1 MYPFYIRKPRIALME
16 NIDQFLSQLKDAI
29 WSIPL
34 LIFLIGTG
42 AYLTIILKGVQFRY
56 LGYAIKQV
64 FARARDNS
72 EGDISPFEA
81 LMTSLAGAIGTG
93 TIVGVATGLAV
104 GGIGSIFW
112 MWVTAFVGMATKYAE
127 SLLAVKYR
135 VLDARGEMMGGP
147 AQYIEKGLGWKWMAF
162 LFAIFGAVGAITT
175 GNLVQTN
182 AITEAVNH
190 LTPVDPWWT
199 GIIIAAITGL
209 VILGGV
215 RSIGHVAGVL
225 VPIMAL
231 FYMAGGLVI
240 IAIHFDKIPEAFA
253 LIFKTAFSGQAAT
266 GGFLGSTVMMAI
278 QSGVSRSVFSNEAGL
293 GISSIAA
300 AAAKTDSPGRQGM
313 ITMTGA
319 LVSTVLVCTV
329 TGLVLA
335 VTGVH
340 GATNEAGDVL
350 NGAGM
355 AFAAFGSTIAGGG
368 YIVSI
373 GLILFAFSTVIA
385 WAYYGEK
392 CFEYI
397 FGSRS
402 VIFYRIL
409 FTLIVIPG
417 AVMKMEIAWY
427 LADITNGLMVI
438 PNLIALI
445 ALSGVILAENQRF
458 LDLVKEEKIQDEKI
472 ALQKV
477 FESKQ

>member
-1 MYPFYIRKPRIALME
+1 ME
-16 NIDQFLSQLKDAI
+16 NIDQFLSHLKDAI
-29 WSIPL
+29 WSAPIL
-34 LIFLIGTG
+34 LLLIGTG

-64 FARARDNS
+64 FARARMDS

-93 TIVGVATGLAV
+93 AIVGVATALAV
-104 GGIGSIFW
+104 GGLGSIFW

-135 VLDARGEMMGGP
+135 VIDERGEMMGGP

-162 LFAIFGAVGAITT
+162 LFAFLGAAGAITT
-175 GNLVQTN
+175 GNLVQVN
-182 AITEAVNH
+182 AITEAVQH
-190 LTPVDPWWT
+190 LKTMDPFWI
-199 GIIIAAITGL
+199 GVVLAGLTGL
-209 VILGGV
+209 VIIGGV
-215 RSIGHVAGVL
+215 KSIGHVAGVL

-231 FYMAGGLVI
+231 FYMAGGILI
-240 IAIHFDKIPEAFA
+240 IAMHLDKIPGAFV
-253 LIFKTAFSGQAAT
+253 LIFKSAFTGQAAT
-266 GGFLGSTVMMAI
+266 GGFLGATLMMAI

-319 LVSTVLVCTV
+319 LVSTVIVCTV

-350 NGAGM
+350 NGASM
-355 AFAAFGSTIAGGG
+355 AFAAFGSSIAGGG
-368 YIVSI
+368 YIVSV

-402 VIFYRIL
+402 VVIYRIL
-409 FTLIVIPG
+409 FTLIIIPG
-417 AVMKMEIAWY
+417 SVMKMELAWH

-445 ALSGVILAENQRF
+445 GLSGVIVAENRKF
-458 LDLVKEEKIQDEKI
+458 LDLVKKEQQDEVDMNM
-472 ALQKV
+472 QKAMNI
-477 FESKQ
+477 KP

>member
-1 MYPFYIRKPRIALME
+1 ME
-16 NIDQFLSQLKDAI
+16 NMDLFLSDLKDAI
-29 WSIPL
+29 WSAPL
-34 LIFLIGTG
+34 LILLIGTG
-42 AYLTIILKGVQFRY
+42 AYLTILLKGVQFRY

-64 FARARDNS
+64 FARARQDS

-93 TIVGVATGLAV
+93 AIVGVATALAV
-104 GGIGSIFW
+104 GGLGSIFW

-135 VLDARGEMMGGP
+135 VLDERGEMMGGP

-162 LFAIFGAVGAITT
+162 LFAILGALGAITT
-175 GNLVQTN
+175 GNLVQVN
-182 AITEAVNH
+182 AITEAVQH
-190 LTPVDPWWT
+190 LKPVDPFWT
-199 GIIIAAITGL
+199 GIILAGLTGL
-209 VILGGV
+209 VIIGGV
-215 RSIGHVAGVL
+215 KSIGHVAGVL

-240 IAIHFDKIPEAFA
+240 IVMHLDKIPAAFA
-253 LIFKTAFSGQAAT
+253 LIFKSAFSGQAAT
-266 GGFLGSTVMMAI
+266 GGFLGATLMMAI

-319 LVSTVLVCTV
+319 LVSTVIVCTF

-340 GATNEAGDVL
+340 GATNEVGDVL
-350 NGAGM
+350 NGASM

-397 FGSRS
+397 FGAKS
-402 VIFYRIL
+402 VIYYRIL
-409 FTLIVIPG
+409 FTLIIIPG
-417 AVMKMEIAWY
+417 AIMKMEIAWH

-445 ALSGVILAENQRF
+445 GLSGVIASENQTF
-458 LDLVKEEKIQDEKI
+458 LELVKQEKIEDEKI
-472 ALQKV
+472 ALHKAY
-477 FESKQ
+477 EPKQ